1 MKILMIILFF
11 LLTANQSK
19 INTDPSGH
27 IDKDRCVWV
36 YDEQHDPQEIKLYGR
51 VKIVEFGETFKVARV
66 PIGEDLKVKTSQ
78 IPQQCGEW
86 QIVEM
91 DEDFSVKF
99 VEVGEDFTV
108 RFVDVIE

>member
-1 MKILMIILFF
+1 M
-11 LLTANQSK
+11 
-19 INTDPSGH
+19 
-27 IDKDRCVWV
+27 
-36 YDEQHDPQEIKLYGR
+36 
-51 VKIVEFGETFKVARV
+51 ARV
-66 PIGEDLKVKTSQ
+66 PIGEDLKVTTSQ

>member
-1 MKILMIILFF
+1 MKILMIVLFF
-11 LLTANQSK
+11 LLNANQTTT
-19 INTDPSGH
+19 NTDPSGH
-27 IDKDRCVWV
+27 IDKDRCVYV
-36 YDEQHDPQEIKLYGR
+36 YDEPHQPQEIALYGR

-66 PIGEDLKVKTSQ
+66 PIGEDLKVKTTQ

>member
-1 MKILMIILFF
+1 MKILMIVFLF
-11 LLTANQSK
+11 LLNTNQTT

-36 YDEQHDPQEIKLYGR
+36 YDEPHEPQEIPLYGR
-51 VKIVEFGETFKVARV
+51 VKIVTYGETFKVAKV

-86 QIVEM
+86 QFVEM
-91 DEDFSVKF
+91 DEDFCVKF
-99 VEVGEDFTV
+99 VEVGEDFTI

>member
-1 MKILMIILFF
+1 MKVLIIILFF
-11 LLTANQSK
+11 LFTANQNK
-19 INTDPSGH
+19 VNTDPSGH

-36 YDEQHDPQEIKLYGR
+36 YDEENDPQEIKLYGR

-66 PIGEDLKVKTSQ
+66 PIGEDLKITTSQ